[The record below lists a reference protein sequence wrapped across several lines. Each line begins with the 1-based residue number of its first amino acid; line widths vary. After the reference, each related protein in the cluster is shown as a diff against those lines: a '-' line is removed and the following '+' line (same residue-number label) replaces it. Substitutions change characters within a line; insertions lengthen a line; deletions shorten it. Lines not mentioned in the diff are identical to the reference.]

1 MPWTP
6 TTSFPHPLVLAK
18 SSRGDK
24 NLNNYASFVLAD
36 AL

>member
-6 TTSFPHPLVLAK
+6 TTAFPHPLVRMESNRTDEAV
-18 SSRGDK
+18 
-24 NLNNYASFVLAD
+24 NNYSSYVLAD